1 MSGTT
6 LHCSTKF
13 LAAAAGLLAA
23 FIALPA
29 AAYAAVAIDLMS
41 EATVSGSVVKLSD
54 IATVAGAEADS
65 LAERIVCPSPAE
77 GDTLVISP
85 TVIRRRLL
93 AVSGRADFQLTG
105 AAVCRVTRSSAAV
118 ASEAVAASDA
128 SDTGDTGDKSRMLR
142 QVLTEQIQSSIGRP
156 AERLKIQFDDR
167 DDELLSARESHYS
180 FRIRTSDS
188 GIGIGSNSI
197 AVELYETD
205 NGRRLF
211 RSAALR
217 VRVLLL
223 EDVAVVARDM
233 KPGEIIKLQ
242 DVAMQRAEFSSD
254 DLSRCFRDLR
264 SLVGATVRVPITQ
277 GHVIDVG
284 DLTKTLLVRRGQS
297 VTVYVEARGLTVRTI
312 SRALGSGEL
321 GDVIA
326 VQGKEGRG
334 QFYAEVIGS
343 ATVRVRTVGADARAA
358 AASGGGLEIA
368 GRR

>member
-54 IATVAGAEADS
+54 IATVAGGEADS

-77 GDTLVISP
+77 GDTMVISP
-85 TVIRRRLL
+85 TIIRRRLL

-105 AAVCRVTRSSAAV
+105 AAACRVTRSSASAASESV
-118 ASEAVAASDA
+118 ASSDG
-128 SDTGDTGDKSRMLR
+128 GDAGDKSRTLR
-142 QVLTEQIQSSIGRP
+142 QVLTELFQSSIGRP
-156 AERLKIQFDDR
+156 SERLKIQFDDR

-188 GIGIGSNSI
+188 GICIGSNSI

-223 EDVAVVARDM
+223 EDVAVVVRDM
-233 KPGEIIKLQ
+233 KPGEIIKPQ
-242 DVAMQRAEFSSD
+242 DVAMRRAEFSSD

-264 SLVGATVRVPITQ
+264 SLIGATVRVPITQ
-277 GHVIDVG
+277 GEVIDVG
-284 DLTKTLLVRRGQS
+284 DLTKTLLVRRGQT

-321 GDVIA
+321 GDVVA